1 MQLHEAYSECLRRL
15 QSASRQLQLDA
26 QEADLGRISELV
38 VQPLTGQW
46 RQFHTIEH
54 IFEVGGN
61 DDPLEMVAALFHDVV
76 YIQIDLSINFNLA
89 RYITPFVREVKPVRA
104 GVAEGLIVRE
114 HDDIGD
120 DPMFVLVST
129 IFGIA
134 PGDRLEPQAGQNEFL
149 SALVAAKV
157 LEGVFPAAAI
167 AQIVACVEATIPFRV
182 APAEG
187 PDSCGGRL
195 HRRLCAANETLRLG
209 LDAATLDSATRRAV
223 RLANRDVD
231 GFASSNPAEFLDNT
245 WNLLPE
251 TNHALLTSTAYTVRD
266 YRLSLQRMRGFLH
279 RLDAGAVFRRFAD
292 EPAELVHRERLAR
305 VEHNLA
311 IASRY
316 LGAKLVTIAFLEA
329 LSMRIGPDMPLSMIM
344 GALPHP
350 DAPPGPTL
358 EGFLPPA
365 GSPPAGLSALDT
377 TVLRLL
383 EFGRSSDL
391 SYDLKHSPLAAY
403 FALELGLGPMLD
415 LLGPAETLFACL
427 DSGDDM
433 DLKREQCETFL
444 ALFPEPA
451 AETVIACALQ
461 VLLERSLA
469 LQAKN

>member
-1 MQLHEAYSECLRRL
+1 
-15 QSASRQLQLDA
+15 
-26 QEADLGRISELV
+26 
-38 VQPLTGQW
+38 
-46 RQFHTIEH
+46 
-54 IFEVGGN
+54 
-61 DDPLEMVAALFHDVV
+61 
-76 YIQIDLSINFNLA
+76 
-89 RYITPFVREVKPVRA
+89 
-104 GVAEGLIVRE
+104 
-114 HDDIGD
+114 
-120 DPMFVLVST
+120 
-129 IFGIA
+129 
-134 PGDRLEPQAGQNEFL
+134 
-149 SALVAAKV
+149 
-157 LEGVFPAAAI
+157 
-167 AQIVACVEATIPFRV
+167 
-182 APAEG
+182 
-187 PDSCGGRL
+187 
-195 HRRLCAANETLRLG
+195 
-209 LDAATLDSATRRAV
+209 V
-223 RLANRDVD
+223 RLANRDVE

-251 TNHALLTSTAYTVRD
+251 TNPALLTSTAYTVRD

-305 VEHNLA
+305 VEQNLA

-427 DSGDDM
+427 DSRDDM

>member
-1 MQLHEAYSECLRRL
+1 MRLHDAYTECLRRL
-15 QSASRQLQLDA
+15 QRASLQIQLDA
-26 QEADLGRISELV
+26 PEAELARISELV

-54 IFEVGGN
+54 IFEVGGD

-76 YIQIDLSINFNLA
+76 YIQVDLSINFNLA
-89 RYITPFVREVKPVRA
+89 RYITPFVRELKPVRE
-104 GVAEGLIVRE
+104 GVAEGLVVRE
-114 HDDIGD
+114 RQDLGNDR
-120 DPMFVLVST
+120 MFDLVST

-134 PGDRLEPQAGQNEFL
+134 PGDRLDPQAGQNEFL

-157 LEGVFPAAAI
+157 LEGVFPAGAI
-167 AQIVACVEATIPFRV
+167 AQIVACVEATIPFRA

-187 PDSCGGRL
+187 PESCGARL
-195 HRRLCAANETLRLG
+195 HQRLCTANESLSLG
-209 LDAATLDSATRRAV
+209 LDSATLHAATRRAV
-223 RLANRDVD
+223 RLANRDVE
-231 GFASSNPAEFLDNT
+231 GFASPNPAEFLDNT

-279 RLDAGAVFRRFAD
+279 HLDAGAVFRRFAD
-292 EPAELVHRERLAR
+292 EPTDAVHRERVER
-305 VEHNLA
+305 VTQNLS

-344 GALPHP
+344 GALPRP

-358 EGFLPPA
+358 EGFLPPP
-365 GSPPAGLSALDT
+365 GSPPAGLSAIDS

-383 EFGRSSDL
+383 EFGRESDR
-391 SYDLKHSPLAAY
+391 SYDLKHSPLAAF
-403 FALELGLGPMLD
+403 FALELRLGPMLE
-415 LLGPAETLFACL
+415 LLEPAAALFACL
-427 DSGDDM
+427 DSSDDIET
-433 DLKREQCETFL
+433 KRERCEAFL
-444 ALFPEPA
+444 ALFPEPVA
-451 AETVIACALQ
+451 ATVVACALQ